1 MKNSLLNRFIPKE
14 VKFFPLLQ
22 DLSLCLLEASELLVE
37 SLEYETSENRIEY
50 YKRIKEVE
58 RRGDRL
64 TNLIFHELG
73 KTFIT
78 PFDREDIHDLASSID
93 DVIDRINSS
102 SKRIAI
108 YNPNTISD
116 SGKTLALLIQETA
129 SLIHRAINL
138 LDTFSKNQALLRQF
152 CTGLHD
158 IENEA
163 DDVYET
169 FITKLFQEEKDSIEI
184 IKIKEVMQELE
195 RATDAAD
202 RVGKI
207 LKILIVKYA

>member
-1 MKNSLLNRFIPKE
+1 MLGRFC
-14 VKFFPLLQ
+14 V
-22 DLSLCLLEASELLVE
+22 
-37 SLEYETSENRIEY
+37 
-50 YKRIKEVE
+50 
-58 RRGDRL
+58 
-64 TNLIFHELG
+64 
-73 KTFIT
+73 
-78 PFDREDIHDLASSID
+78 
-93 DVIDRINSS
+93 
-102 SKRIAI
+102 
-108 YNPNTISD
+108 
-116 SGKTLALLIQETA
+116 
-129 SLIHRAINL
+129 
-138 LDTFSKNQALLRQF
+138 
-152 CTGLHD
+152 GLHD